1 MPPDDEVEVD
11 PAELERIDA
20 LLHSLDADDLDF
32 LDPPESIW
40 KAISATV
47 DAEREAA
54 RIARTAP
61 QLRHSEELTVEY
73 RIDADDQVVGM
84 GDGWSNFARD
94 NDAPELAEL
103 SGTQTLWSFLS
114 SDTCR
119 SMWQMIVERV
129 RSTGEPMQVPLR
141 CDAPHARRWF
151 EMTVSPEADSHVHFL
166 SVLVFEELRDPI
178 PLLDAFVERDTTEA
192 AIPLCTWCGQ
202 VEYDGEWQE
211 VEGMLRS
218 ARLLERPTMPP
229 VDYGVCAGCRDELS
243 SEFAVATADDT
254 ESA

>member
-1 MPPDDEVEVD
+1 MPPEDEVEFD

-20 LLHSLDADDLDF
+20 LLHGLDAGDLEF

-54 RIARTAP
+54 RASRSAP
-61 QLRHSEELTVEY
+61 QLRHSDELTVEY
-73 RIDADDQVVGM
+73 RIDARDQVIGM

-94 NDAPELAEL
+94 NDAAELAEL

-119 SMWQMIVERV
+119 DMWQMIVERV
-129 RSTGEPMQVPLR
+129 RSSGEPMQVPLR

-151 EMTVSPEADSHVHFL
+151 EMTVSPEADAHVHFL
-166 SVLVFEELRDPI
+166 SVMVFEELREPV
-178 PLLDAFVERDTTEA
+178 PLLDAFVDRDETEA
-192 AIPLCTWCGQ
+192 KIPLCTWCGQ
-202 VEYDGEWQE
+202 VEYDGEWGE
-211 VEGMLRS
+211 VEQVLRR
-218 ARLLERPTMPP
+218 ARLLERPVLPP
-229 VDYGVCAGCRDELS
+229 ISYGACAACRDELS
-243 SEFAVATADDT
+243 AELALLAADD
-254 ESA
+254 